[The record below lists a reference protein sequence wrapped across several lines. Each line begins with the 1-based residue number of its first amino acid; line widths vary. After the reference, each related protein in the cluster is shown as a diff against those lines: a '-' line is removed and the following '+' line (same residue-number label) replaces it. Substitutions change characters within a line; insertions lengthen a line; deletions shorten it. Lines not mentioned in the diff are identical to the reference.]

1 MAFSVLWLFWKGVSQ
16 IYTIKKNPDFKKVYA
31 RGKSV
36 GSRYLVMYCLVKKTG
51 ELRFGFSISKKIG
64 KAVVRNRIKRVLKE
78 ICRINK
84 NWFRQG
90 YDYIIIP
97 RKGSDK
103 KNYPFLKE
111 ELFKLVRKMEG
122 YK

>member
-1 MAFSVLWLFWKGVSQ
+1 MAGRF
-16 IYTIKKNPDFKKVYA
+16 
-31 RGKSV
+31 
-36 GSRYLVMYCLVKKTG
+36 LVMYCLAKKTG
-51 ELRFGFSISKKIG
+51 QLRFGFSISKKIG

-78 ICRINK
+78 ICRLNAG
-84 NWFRQG
+84 WFRQG

-103 KNYPFLKE
+103 KNHHFLKE
-111 ELFKLVRKMEG
+111 ELLKLVRKMEG